1 VGALR
6 AGRAQGFRVTGANAD
21 RHPQVLPLTSA
32 EPDNP
37 TRATPLGRLFE
48 AVIER
53 QSDEI
58 IRCRAQGGFFVFGG
72 ILALASLL
80 LPHSARVME
89 AGVLALGSFAC
100 VSGALL
106 LLVPQIMPPRLLTFV
121 LLGGNILVSTGIYFS
136 QSTTSVYAL
145 LYVWV
150 AFQAAYFFPHRHA
163 AAHVAATGVTYAL
176 ALESV
181 PGADRDQRWLLLFG
195 VVVVIALMVAVLRER
210 VDRLIARLADA
221 ARTDALTG
229 LLNRRGFQELME
241 VETERALRSS
251 RPLAIIVG
259 DLDHFKHLN
268 DRFGHAA
275 GDLALRR
282 FAEVASSASRR
293 IDAVAR
299 IGGEEFAL
307 LLPETEQHAAYLL
320 AERLRRAVKEPSP
333 AGEGDLP
340 TVSFGVASFPTHA
353 SDAEALMHAADQALY
368 AAKAMGRDRSVIYNP
383 EVLASVLGGRLDP
396 VAGNEHLSAVLVLA
410 ETLDLRD
417 SGTSSHSQTVGRLAA
432 LIAKALGLDDARVE
446 RIRLAGILHDIG
458 KIGIP
463 DWILHKPGKLD
474 EAEWA
479 EVRKHPEMGARI
491 AASAKL
497 DDISEWI
504 LCHHERVDGRG
515 YPGGLPADEIP
526 VEAKILAVAD
536 AYEAMTA
543 ERVYKHAMPA
553 EAAERELRD
562 QSGTQ
567 FDAAVVDALMA
578 AIAVQSVPQRT
589 G

>member
-1 VGALR
+1 M
-6 AGRAQGFRVTGANAD
+6 
-21 RHPQVLPLTSA
+21 PLPSA
-32 EPDNP
+32 EPEK
-37 TRATPLGRLFE
+37 PLPALSRFFE
-48 AVIER
+48 AAIER
-53 QSDEI
+53 QSEETV
-58 IRCRAQGGFFVFGG
+58 RTRAQGGFFVFGG
-72 ILALASLL
+72 ILALISLL
-80 LPHSARVME
+80 LPHSAAVMD
-89 AGVLALGSFAC
+89 AGVVGLGVCAC
-100 VSGALL
+100 VSGALML
-106 LLVPQIMPPRLLTFV
+106 AVPQILPPQLLTYV
-121 LLGGNILVSTGIYFS
+121 LLCGNLLISVGVYFS
-136 QSTTSVYAL
+136 QSTGSVYAL

-150 AFQAAYFFPHRHA
+150 GFQAAYFLSHRHA
-163 AAHVAATGVTYAL
+163 IAHVSATGVTYAIAL
-176 ALESV
+176 ATV
-181 PGADRDQRWLLLFG
+181 TGADRGQRWLLMFG
-195 VVVVIALMVAVLRER
+195 VTGMIALMDAVLRER

-241 VETERALRSS
+241 IEIERALRSS
-251 RPLAIIVG
+251 RPLAILVG

-275 GDLALRR
+275 GDLALKR
-282 FAEVASSASRR
+282 FAEIASQASRR

-307 LLPETEQHAAYLL
+307 LLPDTEQHAAYLL
-320 AERLRRAVKEPSP
+320 AERLRRAVKEPG
-333 AGEGDLP
+333 AANEAELP

-353 SDAEALMHAADQALY
+353 ADAAALMHAADQALY

-383 EVLASVLGGRLDP
+383 EVLASVLGGNLDP

-432 LIAKALGLDDARVE
+432 LIAKALGFDDGRVE

-474 EAEWA
+474 ESEWA
-479 EVRKHPEMGARI
+479 EVKKHPEMGARI

-504 LCHHERVDGRG
+504 LYHHERVDGTG
-515 YPGGLPADEIP
+515 YPSRLPGDKIP

-543 ERVYKHAMPA
+543 ERVYKRALPA
-553 EAAERELRD
+553 AAAERELHD
-562 QSGTQ
+562 QSGSQ
-567 FDAAVVDALMA
+567 FDADVVAALLG
-578 AIAVQSVPQRT
+578 AIALARQPGAAEPLTTARA
-589 G
+589 

>member
-1 VGALR
+1 
-6 AGRAQGFRVTGANAD
+6 
-21 RHPQVLPLTSA
+21 
-32 EPDNP
+32 
-37 TRATPLGRLFE
+37 
-48 AVIER
+48 
-53 QSDEI
+53 
-58 IRCRAQGGFFVFGG
+58 
-72 ILALASLL
+72 
-80 LPHSARVME
+80 
-89 AGVLALGSFAC
+89 
-100 VSGALL
+100 
-106 LLVPQIMPPRLLTFV
+106 VPQIMPPQLLTLV
-121 LLGGNILVSTGIYFS
+121 LLGGNLLISLGVYFS
-136 QSTTSVYAL
+136 QSTGSVYAL

-150 AFQAAYFFPHRHA
+150 GFQAAYFFPNRHA
-163 AAHVAATGVTYAL
+163 VAHVTATGITYAL
-176 ALESV
+176 ALASV
-181 PGADRDQRWLLLFG
+181 PGADRGQRWLLLFG
-195 VVVVIALMVAVLRER
+195 VVAVIALMVAVLRER

-221 ARTDALTG
+221 ARTDPLTG

-241 VETERALRSS
+241 IETERALRSA
-251 RPLAIIVG
+251 RPLAIVVG

-268 DRFGHAA
+268 DRSGHAA
-275 GDLALRR
+275 GDVALKR
-282 FAEVASSASRR
+282 FAEVASLASRR

-307 LLPETEQHAAYLL
+307 LLPDTEQHAAYLL
-320 AERLRRAVKEPSP
+320 AERLRRSVKEPTA
-333 AGEGDLP
+333 AGDSELP

-353 SDAEALMHAADQALY
+353 ADAEALMHAADQALY

-383 EVLASVLGGRLDP
+383 EVLASVLGGNLDP

-432 LIAKALGLDDARVE
+432 LIAKALGFDDARVE

-463 DWILHKPGKLD
+463 DWILHKPSQLD

-479 EVRKHPEMGARI
+479 EVKKHSEMGARI

-504 LCHHERVDGRG
+504 LYHHERVDGTG
-515 YPGGLPADEIP
+515 YPSRLPGDKIP

-543 ERVYKHAMPA
+543 ERVYKRAMRA
-553 EAAERELRD
+553 SAAERELRN
-562 QSGTQ
+562 QSGAQ
-567 FDAAVVDALMA
+567 FDGEVVDALLS
-578 AIAVQSVPQRT
+578 AIAVEPAPAAAQR
-589 G
+589 

>member
-1 VGALR
+1 LPSPEPNIR
-6 AGRAQGFRVTGANAD
+6 A
-21 RHPQVLPLTSA
+21 SA
-32 EPDNP
+32 
-37 TRATPLGRLFE
+37 LGRFFE
-48 AVIER
+48 AAIER
-53 QSDEI
+53 QSDENV
-58 IRCRAQGGFFVFGG
+58 RTRAQGGFFVFGG
-72 ILALASLL
+72 ILALVSLL
-80 LPHSARVME
+80 LPHAANVMDE
-89 AGVLALGSFAC
+89 GIVALGAIAC
-100 VSGALL
+100 LSGAVLL
-106 LLVPQIMPPRLLTFV
+106 VVPQIMPPHLLTFV
-121 LLGGNILVSTGIYFS
+121 LLCGSLLISFGIYFT
-136 QSTTSVYAL
+136 QSTASVYAL

-150 AFQAAYFFPHRHA
+150 GFQAAYFFSHRHA
-163 AAHVAATGVTYAL
+163 AAHVAVTGVTYAF
-176 ALESV
+176 ALDSV
-181 PGADRDQRWLLLFG
+181 PGSDRGQRWLLLFG

-241 VETERALRSS
+241 IETERALRSA

-282 FAEVASSASRR
+282 FGEIASSASRR

-307 LLPETEQHAAYLL
+307 LLPDTEQHAAYLL
-320 AERLRRAVKEPSP
+320 AERLRRAVKEPGVD
-333 AGEGDLP
+333 GELP
-340 TVSFGVASFPTHA
+340 SVSFGVASFPTHA
-353 SDAEALMHAADQALY
+353 ADAEALMHAADQALY

-383 EVLASVLGGRLDP
+383 EVLASVLGGNLEP

-417 SGTSSHSQTVGRLAA
+417 SGTASHSQTVGRLAA
-432 LIAKALGLDDARVE
+432 LIAKALGFDDARVE
-446 RIRLAGILHDIG
+446 RIRLAGMLHDIG

-479 EVRKHPEMGARI
+479 EIKKHPEMGARI

-515 YPGGLPADEIP
+515 YPGGLPEDEIP
-526 VEAKILAVAD
+526 VEARILAVAD
-536 AYEAMTA
+536 AYEAMTSD
-543 ERVYKHAMPA
+543 RVYRRAMRA
-553 EAAERELRD
+553 ADAERELRD
-562 QSGTQ
+562 QSGAQ
-567 FDAAVVDALMA
+567 FDTAVVDALLS
-578 AIAVQSVPQRT
+578 AIAVEPVPV
-589 G
+589 

>member
-1 VGALR
+1 MPLPSPDPHALP
-6 AGRAQGFRVTGANAD
+6 
-21 RHPQVLPLTSA
+21 RH
-32 EPDNP
+32 
-37 TRATPLGRLFE
+37 RRFYE
-48 AVIER
+48 AIVER
-53 QSDEI
+53 QSEETV
-58 IRCRAQGGFFVFGG
+58 RTRGLGGFYVFGG
-72 ILALASLL
+72 ILALVSLL
-80 LPHSARVME
+80 LPHAQELIEPGILAIGAFACVAGAVMLSFPQLVPPQLLT
-89 AGVLALGSFAC
+89 GVLACGN
-100 VSGALL
+100 LL
-106 LLVPQIMPPRLLTFV
+106 ISL
-121 LLGGNILVSTGIYFS
+121 GIYFT

-150 AFQAAYFFPHRHA
+150 GFQAAYFLPRSHA
-163 AAHVAATGVTYAL
+163 VAHVLGTAFTYSIAL
-176 ALESV
+176 ACV
-181 PGADRDQRWLLLFG
+181 PGNDRSQRVLLMFG
-195 VVVVIALMVAVLRER
+195 VVAVIALMVVVLRER

-241 VETERALRSS
+241 VETERALRSA
-251 RPLAIIVG
+251 RPLAILVR

-282 FAEVASSASRR
+282 FGEIASSASRR

-307 LLPETEQHAAYLL
+307 LLPDTEQHAAYLL
-320 AERLRRAVKEPSP
+320 AERLRRAVKEPS
-333 AGEGDLP
+333 AARTTETELP

-353 SDAEALMHAADQALY
+353 PDAAALMHAADQALY
-368 AAKAMGRDRSVIYNP
+368 AAKAMGRDRSVIHNP
-383 EVLASVLGGRLDP
+383 EVLASVLGGNLDP

-417 SGTSSHSQTVGRLAA
+417 SGMASHSQTVGRLSA
-432 LIAKALGLDDARVE
+432 LIAKALGFDDARVE
-446 RIRLAGILHDIG
+446 RIRLAGMLHDIG

-479 EVRKHPEMGARI
+479 EIKKHPEMGARI

-515 YPGGLPADEIP
+515 YPGSLPASEIP
-526 VEAKILAVAD
+526 VEARILAVAD

-543 ERVYKHAMPA
+543 ERVYKPAMPA
-553 EAAERELRD
+553 AEAEAELRRM
-562 QSGTQ
+562 SGSQ
-567 FDAAVVDALMA
+567 FDGAVVDALLG
-578 AIAVQSVPQRT
+578 AIAVDSP
-589 G
+589 

>member
-1 VGALR
+1 
-6 AGRAQGFRVTGANAD
+6 
-21 RHPQVLPLTSA
+21 LTSP
-32 EPDNP
+32 EPEQKAP
-37 TRATPLGRLFE
+37 ALSRFFE

-53 QSDEI
+53 QSEETV
-58 IRCRAQGGFFVFGG
+58 RTRAQGGFFVFGG
-72 ILALASLL
+72 ILALVSLL
-80 LPHSARVME
+80 LPHSA
-89 AGVLALGSFAC
+89 AAIDTGILCLGVFAC
-100 VSGALL
+100 LSGTLL
-106 LLVPQIMPPRLLTFV
+106 LLVPQVMPPSLLTYV
-121 LLGGNILVSTGIYFS
+121 LLCGNLLISVGIYFS
-136 QSTTSVYAL
+136 QSTGSVYAL

-150 AFQAAYFFPHRHA
+150 GFQAAYFFPHRHA
-163 AAHVAATGVTYAL
+163 AAHVAATGLTYAI
-176 ALESV
+176 ALSSV
-181 PGADRDQRWLLLFG
+181 PGADRGQRWLLLFG
-195 VVVVIALMVAVLRER
+195 VVAVIALMVAVLRER

-241 VETERALRSS
+241 VETERALRSA
-251 RPLAIIVG
+251 RPLAILVG

-268 DRFGHAA
+268 DRYGHAA
-275 GDLALRR
+275 GDVALRR
-282 FAEVASSASRR
+282 FGEIASSASRR

-307 LLPETEQHAAYLL
+307 LLPDTEQHAAYLL
-320 AERLRRAVKEPSP
+320 AERLRRAVKEPGP
-333 AGEGDLP
+333 DGELP

-353 SDAEALMHAADQALY
+353 ADAEALMHAADQALY

-383 EVLASVLGGRLDP
+383 EVLASVLGGNLDP

-432 LIAKALGLDDARVE
+432 LIATALGFDDARVE

-491 AASAKL
+491 VASAKL

-515 YPGGLPADEIP
+515 YPARLPGSKIP

-543 ERVYKHAMPA
+543 ERVYKRAMPA
-553 EAAERELRD
+553 EEAERELRE
-562 QSGTQ
+562 QSGAQ
-567 FDAAVVDALMA
+567 FDTAVVDALLS
-578 AIAVQSVPQRT
+578 AIAVEQPAAQL
-589 G
+589 

>member
-1 VGALR
+1 MPKNEA
-6 AGRAQGFRVTGANAD
+6 
-21 RHPQVLPLTSA
+21 SA
-32 EPDNP
+32 
-37 TRATPLGRLFE
+37 LGRFFE
-48 AVIER
+48 AAIER
-53 QSDEI
+53 QSDEAV
-58 IRCRAQGGFFVFGG
+58 RTRAQGGFFAFGG
-72 ILALASLL
+72 VLALTSLA
-80 LPHSARVME
+80 LPHSAHVME
-89 AGVLALGSFAC
+89 LGIAGLGGFAC
-100 VSGALL
+100 LSGLVML
-106 LLVPQIMPPRLLTFV
+106 VVPQLVPPRLLTFV
-121 LLGGNILVSTGIYFS
+121 LLCGSFLISFGVYFT
-136 QSTTSVYAL
+136 QSSASVYAL

-150 AFQAAYFFPHRHA
+150 GFQAAYFFPRRDVVG
-163 AAHVAATGVTYAL
+163 HVAATGITYAL
-176 ALESV
+176 ALASV
-181 PGADRDQRWLLLFG
+181 PGSDRAQRWLLMFG

-210 VDRLIARLADA
+210 VNRLIARLADA
-221 ARTDALTG
+221 ARTDPLTG

-251 RPLAIIVG
+251 RPLAIVVG

-282 FAEVASSASRR
+282 FGEIASGASRR

-307 LLPETEQHAAYLL
+307 LLPDTEQHAAYLL
-320 AERLRRAVKEPSP
+320 AERLRRAVKEPGVD
-333 AGEGDLP
+333 GELP
-340 TVSFGVASFPTHA
+340 SVSFGVASFPTHA
-353 SDAEALMHAADQALY
+353 ADAEALMHAADQALY

-383 EVLASVLGGRLDP
+383 EVLASVLGGDLDP

-417 SGTSSHSQTVGRLAA
+417 SGTASHSQTVGRLSA
-432 LIAKALGLDDARVE
+432 LIAKSLGFDDARVE

-474 EAEWA
+474 EAEWL
-479 EVRKHPEMGARI
+479 EIRKHPEMGARI

-497 DDISEWI
+497 GDISEWI

-515 YPGGLPADEIP
+515 YPAALPASEIP

-536 AYEAMTA
+536 AYEAMTSD
-543 ERVYKHAMPA
+543 RVYRRAMPA
-553 EAAERELRD
+553 GDAERELRD
-562 QSGTQ
+562 QADAQ
-567 FDAAVVDALMA
+567 FDAAVVDALLS
-578 AIAVQSVPQRT
+578 AIAVEPVS
-589 G
+589 GAAI